1 LPSVTNTQRSNDLG
15 GVWELGSVEM
25 RRTARKSGPG
35 KSGMDPGVGGSGSR
49 DRVVTVDLSL
59 NAQSDRSPP
68 SL

>member
-1 LPSVTNTQRSNDLG
+1 
-15 GVWELGSVEM
+15 VWELGSVEM